1 MIIIVMGVSGSGK
14 TTVGRLLAQ
23 QLGWRFVDG
32 DDLHPA
38 ANIAKM
44 SHGIP
49 LDDRDRRG
57 WLQAIGSVISNA
69 LEQSESLV
77 VACSALKAAYREGLD
92 QPGVEW
98 IYLKG
103 SREQLQARLAQRQG
117 HFMSLQLLDS
127 QLAALQEP
135 QDALA
140 LTIVDPPQALV
151 EAAIRHLNRLKSAQ

>member
-1 MIIIVMGVSGSGK
+1 MIIVVMGVSGSGK

-49 LDDRDRRG
+49 LDDRDRCG

-77 VACSALKAAYREGLD
+77 VACSALKAAYREVLD

-103 SREQLQARLAQRQG
+103 SRDQLWARLAQRQD
-117 HFMSLQLLDS
+117 HFMSPQLLDS
-127 QLAALQEP
+127 QLEALQEP
-135 QDALA
+135 QDALV